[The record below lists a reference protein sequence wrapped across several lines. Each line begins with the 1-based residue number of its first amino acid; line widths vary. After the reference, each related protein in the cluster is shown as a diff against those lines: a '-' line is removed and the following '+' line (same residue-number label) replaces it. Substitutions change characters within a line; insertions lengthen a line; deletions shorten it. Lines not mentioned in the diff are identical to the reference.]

1 MHPFADNID
10 WKTFDA
16 PSQAR
21 PFGLLVVDDGLMLSD
36 PVRERLFKIA
46 TELVGP
52 RPFMDDHMK
61 MQGRWTASHN
71 CKSWS
76 FDTEGARAAFVLA
89 TKGDVS
95 AL

>member
-10 WKTFDA
+10 WKTFEA
-16 PSQAR
+16 PSAAR
-21 PFGLLVVDDGLMLSD
+21 PFGLLVHPDEGLLPD
-36 PVRERLFKIA
+36 PVREKLFKIA
-46 TELVGP
+46 TDLIGP
-52 RPFMDDHMK
+52 RPQLDADMK

-89 TKGDVS
+89 TKGDLT

>member
-21 PFGLLVVDDGLMLSD
+21 PFGLLIVDEGLLSD
-36 PVRERLFKIA
+36 SVREQLFKIA

-52 RPFMDDHMK
+52 RPSLDADMK

-76 FDTEGARAAFVLA
+76 FDTEGARAAFVMA
-89 TKGDVS
+89 TKGDIT

>member
-1 MHPFADNID
+1 MQPFADNID

-16 PSQAR
+16 PSHAR

-52 RPFMDDHMK
+52 RPHMDADMK

-76 FDTEGARAAFVLA
+76 FDTRAPAPHLSWRRRA
-89 TKGDVS
+89 T
-95 AL
+95 

>member
-1 MHPFADNID
+1 MHPFTDNID
-10 WKTFDA
+10 WTSFDA
-16 PSQAR
+16 PSLAR
-21 PFGLLVVDDGLMLSD
+21 PYGLVIVDEGLLSD

-52 RPFMDDHMK
+52 RPMMDADMR

-76 FDTEGARAAFVLA
+76 FDTEGARALFVMA
-89 TKGDVS
+89 TKGDVTV
-95 AL
+95 L